1 MRLDPFYPIVD
12 SAGWVARLVP
22 LGVKLIQLRIK
33 DADETALFFEID
45 RARRVCEGHGCTLV
59 INDHWRLAIGAGCDF
74 VHLGQ
79 EDLDEADLD
88 LIRSSGTRIGISTHD
103 EAELDRALALRPDYV
118 ALGPIRRTTLKPMRW
133 EPQGVERIREWRRR
147 IGDLPLVAIGGL
159 KVDDASEVLTA
170 GADSVAV
177 VSDIISSDDPL
188 ARTRQWL
195 TATQF
200 RRLS

>member
-1 MRLDPFYPIVD
+1 
-12 SAGWVARLVP
+12 
-22 LGVKLIQLRIK
+22 
-33 DADETALFFEID
+33 
-45 RARRVCEGHGCTLV
+45 
-59 INDHWRLAIGAGCDF
+59 
-74 VHLGQ
+74 
-79 EDLDEADLD
+79 
-88 LIRSSGTRIGISTHD
+88 
-103 EAELDRALALRPDYV
+103 
-118 ALGPIRRTTLKPMRW
+118 MRW